1 MSTLATTAC
10 ISQLPSEEHS
20 GSYDHCRRRGKPPG
34 RSTPPCLTKAKRPPA
49 AACREALVVRWCGVG
64 LDGRDDRGVRQ
75 VDTVY
80 LEATGDLGLAEQV
93 ALSEVHVHE
102 RAFRARHGA
111 DRCAAGGGEA
121 AGLAGQVETGDLL
134 AVAAVQ
140 HRRGRDR
147 GRTGLGDDRVP
158 DLSVDGPRRA
168 VEAGHLVVSGDLLGA
183 SGELERA
190 DALVEGGV
198 VPAKRGLDVALA
210 DEADAVVDGDAG
222 AGDGRGGEKGE
233 GGERDDLDDA
243 VHVFVLLL
251 VGMTNGCRLAF

>member
-75 VDTVY
+75 VDAVD

-111 DRCAAGGGEA
+111 ERCAAGGGEA
-121 AGLAGQVETGDLL
+121 AGLAGQVEAGDLL
-134 AVAAVQ
+134 AVAAVRTTDAMCCAIYPVSICADWPVKAF
-140 HRRGRDR
+140 HLSRVARCPTKKSPISVSSRRF
-147 GRTGLGDDRVP
+147 LSP
-158 DLSVDGPRRA
+158 DARRRSRRRRSA
-168 VEAGHLVVSGDLLGA
+168 AFV
-183 SGELERA
+183 
-190 DALVEGGV
+190 
-198 VPAKRGLDVALA
+198 AK
-210 DEADAVVDGDAG
+210 
-222 AGDGRGGEKGE
+222 
-233 GGERDDLDDA
+233 
-243 VHVFVLLL
+243 
-251 VGMTNGCRLAF
+251 